1 MNQLYYFGYRSRL
14 KKRKR
19 WFVSFSFAWVKM
31 LSANQIAGFIN
42 HYISRAT
49 ESISMFFLLTFI
61 ELRKVKGDLKICSW
75 VKNILSHETAEFL
88 KQLHLKKNEVNKPD
102 NLCVNGDSGKFNPD
116 LENFG

>member
-49 ESISMFFLLTFI
+49 ESISMFFFAYFY
-61 ELRKVKGDLKICSW
+61 RVKEDKR
-75 VKNILSHETAEFL
+75 
-88 KQLHLKKNEVNKPD
+88 
-102 NLCVNGDSGKFNPD
+102 
-116 LENFG
+116 